1 MSGTKGLR
9 HSLFL
14 LSFVTWLS
22 SKKNSTG
29 IQSVSRMH
37 FQKIALWLNYFPEF
51 SWKEKKKS
59 DRSGARFLM
68 RTQNFFFVP
77 RSWQDEKNLTPFLY
91 RAQNFPS
98 LFLVTN
104 MTLSTLQYAG
114 CVSFELRNRPRSPLS
129 LCNSVVEHRSA
140 KSKSLRFD
148 SWRLR
153 SFCLLRSWQDEKHHF
168 LKNNLF
174 QKAIV
179 FL

>member
-14 LSFVTWLS
+14 LSFVTRLS

-29 IQSVSRMH
+29 TQSVSRMH
-37 FQKIALWLNYFPEF
+37 FQKNALWLNYFPEF

-68 RTQNFFFVP
+68 GTQNFFFVP

-114 CVSFELRNRPRSPLS
+114 RVSYELRNRPRSPLS

-140 KSKSLRFD
+140 ESKSLRFD
-148 SWRLR
+148 SCGLR
-153 SFCLLRSWQDEKHHF
+153 IFCLSHARDKT
-168 LKNNLF
+168 KNIF
-174 QKAIV
+174 
-179 FL
+179 F

>member
-37 FQKIALWLNYFPEF
+37 FQKNALWLNYFPEF
-51 SWKEKKKS
+51 SWKEKKKI
-59 DRSGARFLM
+59 RSVWGSIPHEDSELFLCP
-68 RTQNFFFVP
+68 T
-77 RSWQDEKNLTPFLY
+77 SWQDEKNLTPFLY

-114 CVSFELRNRPRSPLS
+114 RVSYELRNRPRSPLS

-140 KSKSLRFD
+140 ESKSLRFD
-148 SWRLR
+148 SCGLR
-153 SFCLLRSWQDEKHHF
+153 IFCLSHARDKT
-168 LKNNLF
+168 KNIF
-174 QKAIV
+174 
-179 FL
+179 F